1 MGRYVLNIVILHN
14 SLKNIGLRLSVSICG
29 AIMYGMPWNELGK
42 IISLWNFALD
52 VFISCKK
59 NCSSLLYTFHVLQLH
74 IVWESLRNTSR
85 GAVVQIFVTEKLYDE
100 VLGMSFDFYNCVVL
114 LFLACGQVLGFIWF
128 KLTHLRLKTSRVL
141 GLSIK
146 LTYLT
151 YKLNSDD
158 YTTSLI
164 VCWMQHPLCIYY
176 KNWTISIYYHLTF
189 DWNLDN

>member
-1 MGRYVLNIVILHN
+1 M
-14 SLKNIGLRLSVSICG
+14 SWERLS
-29 AIMYGMPWNELGK
+29 LG
-42 IISLWNFALD
+42 NFALD
-52 VFISCKK
+52 IFISCKK

-146 LTYLT
+146 LTYLRLI

-158 YTTSLI
+158 QYHQFNCMLNATSSLHLLQELKNKHLLEPQ
-164 VCWMQHPLCIYY
+164 VWLESKLKHLSRMEFWKRRIY
-176 KNWTISIYYHLTF
+176 NI
-189 DWNLDN
+189 